1 MSTISAY
8 FGKHSK
14 KKTIFVVNTAEN
26 ATSFS
31 VIFLDVLLGSKNIA
45 YNYPAERSV
54 PFLGHF

>member
-8 FGKHSK
+8 FSKHS